1 MENGVEYWKAVELDA
16 DDPEGTNRFILQNPG
31 NNNDPM
37 TGERLLRIQHIPTKT
52 RSLRKMRSLNTDC
65 TLNYYA
71 TVE

>member
-37 TGERLLRIQHIPTKT
+37 TGERLLRIQHSDKNSQFVQDAFTKY
-52 RSLRKMRSLNTDC
+52 RLYPELLRDS
-65 TLNYYA
+65 
-71 TVE
+71 